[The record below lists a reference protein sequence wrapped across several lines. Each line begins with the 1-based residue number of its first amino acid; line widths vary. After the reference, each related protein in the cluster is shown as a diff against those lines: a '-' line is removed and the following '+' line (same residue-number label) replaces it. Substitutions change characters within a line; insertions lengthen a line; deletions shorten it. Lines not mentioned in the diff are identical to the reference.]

1 MSCKGQLE
9 PPKPKLPAGLKV
21 PFGDSIDKVKSFAT
35 GGGLDNALKSVG
47 GMIDGFIDGAIGSIT
62 SAIDGAVSSITSL
75 KDKIKNFDPSAQFK
89 SFGGVDDIKSKI
101 KGQIPGRDEMKML
114 ENTQLNSD
122 CAKEQLSKLA
132 EQKAKIAKKAAEKA
146 KQLSAKQKL
155 EAAKDP
161 EKKAEISAELA
172 KEAEQELAA
181 EIEEQASNDV
191 EERTAAET
199 LQDSS
204 LNSLRGGVSVEVP
217 QYVDSIVTTTKVGW
231 TLSNIQNET
240 GDFDVTGEFLNN
252 LFKPQVQS
260 FVNGVGSNKEKSTT
274 WRETTQPDVSK
285 HMVVDDRGGSINQD
299 YPYYSWRTPDM
310 SNDISPGYWY
320 ETMVKSV
327 GVPVDPDNALYSM
340 YMQSFTKKFN
350 DSYIVDLIINLG
362 FTHSQQ
368 GNDFY
373 KFRRL
378 AHRDSQVITSPGE
391 ELTLSAYK
399 TGLKTIYERASK
411 IDPLNNNLSPLSSM
425 VTKY

>member
-62 SAIDGAVSSITSL
+62 SAIDGAVNGITSL

-101 KGQIPGRDEMKML
+101 KGQIPGKDEMKQL
-114 ENTQLNSD
+114 ENAQLNSD

-132 EQKAKIAKKAAEKA
+132 EQKAKIAKKAADKA
-146 KQLSAKQKL
+146 KQLSNKQKL
-155 EAAKDP
+155 EAAKSP

-181 EIEEQASNDV
+181 EIEEQANNDV
-191 EERTAAET
+191 ETRTAAET

-204 LNSLRGGVSVEVP
+204 LNSLKGGVSVEVP
-217 QYVDSIVTTTKVGW
+217 QYVDSIITTTKVGW

-240 GDFDVTGEFLNN
+240 GDFDVTGEYINN

-260 FVNGVGSNKEKSTT
+260 FVNGVGSNKEEDLLWKDQ
-274 WRETTQPDVSK
+274 TQPDVSK
-285 HMVVDDRGGSINQD
+285 HMVIDDRRGSINQD
-299 YPYYSWRTPDM
+299 YGLYSWRSPDLF
-310 SNDISPGYWY
+310 SDTSPGYWY
-320 ETMVKSV
+320 QTMIKSV

-340 YMQSFTKKFN
+340 FIQSFTKKFN
-350 DSYIVDLIINLG
+350 DKYIVNLIINLG
-362 FTHSQQ
+362 FTHSQE

-378 AHRDSQVITSPGE
+378 AYRDTQVITTPGE
-391 ELTLSAYK
+391 ELTLSVYK
-399 TGLKTIYERASK
+399 TGLKAIYDRASK
-411 IDPLNNNLSPLSSM
+411 IDPLDNNLSPLSTM